1 MEQIPARVVGV
12 PSARRRE
19 RLEGV
24 ECAGD
29 ALSCT
34 PSAEARSGPDRV
46 KRYPTSLLGVPRA
59 RAGKDTVASAARYS
73 GTEDGPASEVVP
85 SDRGTMETA
94 RAVLIC
100 GHTSPP
106 ERIGVSILPVTNDS
120 LTALGGDELI
130 VYAAFPFKLRGDED
144 ARAFESDAGGLSHW
158 RVFAAKSA
166 HLCSRRGLWG
176 VGDMQRRCVLGAGA

>member
-1 MEQIPARVVGV
+1 M
-12 PSARRRE
+12 PSARRRA
-19 RLEGV
+19 RLEGI
-24 ECAGD
+24 ERAGD
-29 ALSCT
+29 AFSCT

-100 GHTSPP
+100 GLMSSP
-106 ERIGVSILPVTNDS
+106 ERIGVFILAVTKDF
-120 LTALGGDELI
+120 LTALG
-130 VYAAFPFKLRGDED
+130 V
-144 ARAFESDAGGLSHW
+144 
-158 RVFAAKSA
+158 
-166 HLCSRRGLWG
+166 
-176 VGDMQRRCVLGAGA
+176 MN